1 MLRGK
6 TKHFFTLILWSSA
19 AIFLLSGMA
28 NAQVT
33 KDERPNILLLIADDL
48 GYADVGAYGGDIE
61 TPNIDSIAERGILFT
76 QFHTAPLCSQTRAML
91 LSGNNNHVAGVG
103 LQGAVGLVG
112 LPFPGFEASLSSRIS
127 PLPRILN
134 DAGYHTYTVGKWHL
148 GRTLEKSP
156 HAAGFSRAFNLL
168 EGSGSH
174 FDATG
179 IRTGGSTYREDTE
192 MVEWPEGR
200 YSTDLYTDR
209 LIEFIGEDKDD
220 NKPFFAMVSYT
231 SPHWPLQVP
240 DEYLDLYA
248 GRYDDGYDA
257 LRLRRFDSLKEAGII
272 PMSSTIAPRND
283 ENAPWESLSPEKQR
297 RESREMELYASM
309 VDNLDDHIGRLIT
322 YLKKNDL
329 YDNTLIVFMSD
340 NGAAGKDYYERG
352 RFHEYVS
359 THYDNAYEKMGTAAS
374 FVSYDQEWAAAGSA
388 PFHRYKGYSREGG
401 IVAPIIIAGPGV
413 ASAGLINPTYMT
425 VMDLAPTFIE
435 IAGAHYPDDGSV
447 VPMLGESAKGLLAGV
462 TTNIHDDDYVTAAY
476 NAGRAYLRQGNWKI
490 ANLEAPFDEAD
501 FELFDLSADPGESTN
516 LAEDEP
522 EKYAALIDLWRV
534 ERWRLGIVLPQDL

>member
-1 MLRGK
+1 MLLGK

-61 TPNIDSIAERGILFT
+61 TPNIDSIAERGVLFT

-248 GRYDDGYDA
+248 GRYDDGY
-257 LRLRRFDSLKEAGII
+257 
-272 PMSSTIAPRND
+272 
-283 ENAPWESLSPEKQR
+283 
-297 RESREMELYASM
+297 
-309 VDNLDDHIGRLIT
+309 
-322 YLKKNDL
+322 
-329 YDNTLIVFMSD
+329 
-340 NGAAGKDYYERG
+340 
-352 RFHEYVS
+352 
-359 THYDNAYEKMGTAAS
+359 
-374 FVSYDQEWAAAGSA
+374 
-388 PFHRYKGYSREGG
+388 
-401 IVAPIIIAGPGV
+401 
-413 ASAGLINPTYMT
+413 
-425 VMDLAPTFIE
+425 
-435 IAGAHYPDDGSV
+435 
-447 VPMLGESAKGLLAGV
+447 
-462 TTNIHDDDYVTAAY
+462 
-476 NAGRAYLRQGNWKI
+476 
-490 ANLEAPFDEAD
+490 
-501 FELFDLSADPGESTN
+501 
-516 LAEDEP
+516 
-522 EKYAALIDLWRV
+522 
-534 ERWRLGIVLPQDL
+534 